1 MVRMPDPAFTLR
13 PARNADYAWSWELK
27 RLTMRPYVE
36 ATWGVWD
43 DVAQED
49 FFRQNFR
56 SDVVQIIEVDGR
68 DAGLLH
74 VEKEPAE
81 LFLANVQ
88 IHPAYQNRGLG
99 TAVIK
104 TVMESARALR
114 ISVRL
119 QVLKANRGALR
130 VYERLGFVTFKET
143 PTHFIMRWQE
153 RNAPRQV

>member
-1 MVRMPDPAFTLR
+1 M
-13 PARNADYAWSWELK
+13 ADYAWSWELK

-49 FFRQNFR
+49 FFRHNFR
-56 SDVVQIIEVDGR
+56 SDLIQIIMVNGR

-74 VEKEPAE
+74 VEREPAE

-88 IHPAYQNRGLG
+88 IHPAFQNRGLG

-104 TVMESARALR
+104 TVLESARALQ

-119 QVLKANRGALR
+119 QVLKVNRGALR
-130 VYERLGFVTFKET
+130 IYERLGFVTFKET
-143 PTHFIMRWQE
+143 PTHFIMRWRE
-153 RNAPRQV
+153 RNEQRQI